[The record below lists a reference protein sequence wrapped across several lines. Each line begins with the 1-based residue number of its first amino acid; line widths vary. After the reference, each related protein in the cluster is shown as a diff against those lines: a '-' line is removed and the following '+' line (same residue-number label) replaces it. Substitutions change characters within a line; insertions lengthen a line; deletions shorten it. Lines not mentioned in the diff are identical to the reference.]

1 MPPES
6 RWIRI
11 RQQLWHPPRPHG
23 EQPRER
29 VVGPLELFYDLVMVV
44 LVAQA
49 AHHLAG
55 QLTWRGLG
63 EYAVVFTLIWIA
75 WLNGTLHH
83 ELHGRDD
90 VRGRTT
96 FLLQI
101 LVLVPLGA
109 FIPGV
114 GGSLGAAFA
123 VTAGVLFAFLAVLWA
138 LASRGDRPEYR
149 RLSRPYVAGT
159 AACAVLLVAS
169 TSLPQRA
176 RLPAWGALDVL
187 YLAGLAV
194 MMHTATSPSA
204 QRAAL
209 AITDAVIE
217 RFGLLII
224 IVLGE
229 TVTGVV
235 DGLTEEHGVDARTLT
250 VGLVAVLVGF
260 GAWWTYFDYAGH
272 RPPVA
277 TRAAA
282 VRWLFAHLPLTAAIA
297 AMGAAMV
304 SLVEHAHDTRT
315 PAATAWL
322 LSATCATVLAITMV
336 VATTLRAW
344 REDRA
349 LYRPLALT
357 SAAAA
362 AVSLA
367 LGAARPAPL
376 PLGLGLLVLLG
387 IPWGVAVAR
396 RTSA

>member
-1 MPPES
+1 M
-6 RWIRI
+6 
-11 RQQLWHPPRPHG
+11 
-23 EQPRER
+23 
-29 VVGPLELFYDLVMVV
+29 
-44 LVAQA
+44 
-49 AHHLAG
+49 
-55 QLTWRGLG
+55 
-63 EYAVVFTLIWIA
+63 
-75 WLNGTLHH
+75 
-83 ELHGRDD
+83 
-90 VRGRTT
+90 
-96 FLLQI
+96 
-101 LVLVPLGA
+101 
-109 FIPGV
+109 
-114 GGSLGAAFA
+114 
-123 VTAGVLFAFLAVLWA
+123 
-138 LASRGDRPEYR
+138 
-149 RLSRPYVAGT
+149 
-159 AACAVLLVAS
+159 
-169 TSLPQRA
+169 
-176 RLPAWGALDVL
+176 
-187 YLAGLAV
+187 
-194 MMHTATSPSA
+194 
-204 QRAAL
+204 
-209 AITDAVIE
+209 
-217 RFGLLII
+217 
-224 IVLGE
+224 
-229 TVTGVV
+229 TGVV

-367 LGAARPAPL
+367 LGAARPAPCHSD
-376 PLGLGLLVLLG
+376 
-387 IPWGVAVAR
+387 WGCSFCWASPGAWPSPGAPAR
-396 RTSA
+396 SGAPPRRARTDGSSARTAIRPAALSNAEAW